1 MRQKADLIQYPIWQ
15 KPTTAT
21 AQEGDTDISLKQS
34 NRWSGAPARVRL
46 QGSRVNVTTTISVQE
61 EALGFKI
68 VKLKVL
74 KGKGDFVQHTIKKQ
88 DIKSWTPFGLPKGY
102 LFSGISN
109 INNYIS

>member
-21 AQEGDTDISLKQS
+21 AQEGHTDISLKQS

-68 VKLKVL
+68 VKET
-74 KGKGDFVQHTIKKQ
+74 KGAERKRRFC
-88 DIKSWTPFGLPKGY
+88 SL
-102 LFSGISN
+102 LFN
-109 INNYIS
+109 IL